1 MADSNQKLFSQIA
14 DLGRNINSLADSIKK
29 NTSATESLISATDK
43 SVKSEKESA
52 TASNKAATTNPK
64 EVKETSKDSGGMKD
78 LTKMLSSLLG
88 EKGPLMGK
96 IAEMAKSKTSPI
108 PGADKQPNEP
118 NKDFTNIA
126 GGLKGIIKAFQEGG
140 VAKKEGKYL
149 VGENG
154 PEVVKLPKG
163 AGVIPINVKDLMEG
177 LKTVP
182 ELAELIKDKDS
193 VDFYGN
199 TNSPSVIDS
208 EGVMMNLKKLSRN
221 YEKMGDDAKDEASA
235 NKFSNSQDIIDAL
248 FELGKNGIIDEI
260 SKIEKEDND
269 LVEKSKLKEH
279 EIYNRNKLSGDILND
294 STKDGGYYNSLT
306 IAKAKLLATQTL
318 LNKSKKEES
327 AEKEPDE
334 LSDKLVKETE
344 AEIKKQ
350 TAELKKS
357 EEVVN
362 PKEGKKEKKG
372 LFGRKK
378 KEKDKEEE
386 AKEETKGPAQEKK
399 ETTLGKKEPASEKK
413 EPALEKKGSK
423 LLSKIGAGAE
433 SALFSAAGKATESL
447 GIAAPLAKKGI
458 GALKGAVDKKGGLD
472 DVFSKKAESKTE
484 LEKKSTATPSMG
496 PNAKPALVND
506 VKKLTP
512 VAKKEAAKPQEA
524 PKEIKAGESKATSTP
539 SPTADIKKDDSKK
552 SEAPASDK
560 NGLGSGQDI
569 QDIKNALTRMAGLL
583 EGTLTVSVLDQPFR
597 PDSRRI

>member
-43 SVKSEKESA
+43 SAKSEKESA
-52 TASNKAATTNPK
+52 TASNKAATANPK
-64 EVKETSKDSGGMKD
+64 EVKESNKDAGGIKD
-78 LTKMLSSLLG
+78 LTKMISSLFG
-88 EKGPLMGK
+88 EKGPLMSKLADMPKGS
-96 IAEMAKSKTSPI
+96 APKSEAPKVSE
-108 PGADKQPNEP
+108 AP
-118 NKDFTNIA
+118 NKDFSNIA

-140 VAKKEGKYL
+140 VAKKEGNYL

-177 LKTVP
+177 LKSVP
-182 ELAELIKDKDS
+182 ELADLIKDKDTI
-193 VDFYGN
+193 DFYGN
-199 TNSPSVIDS
+199 TNSPSVIDK
-208 EGVMMNLKKLSRN
+208 EGMMMNLKKLSRN

-260 SKIEKEDND
+260 SRIEKEDND

-327 AEKEPDE
+327 SEKVPGEI
-334 LSDKLVKETE
+334 SDKLVKETE

-372 LFGRKK
+372 LFSRKK
-378 KEKDKEEE
+378 KEKGKEGESKEEG
-386 AKEETKGPAQEKK
+386 KGAS
-399 ETTLGKKEPASEKK
+399 SEK
-413 EPALEKKGSK
+413 EQPALEKRGPT

-447 GIAAPLAKKGI
+447 GVAGPLAKKGI
-458 GALKGAVDKKGGLD
+458 GALKGAIDKKGGLD
-472 DVFSKKAESKTE
+472 DVFSKKAETKTG
-484 LEKKSTATPSMG
+484 LEKKSTAAPSMG
-496 PNAKPALVND
+496 PNAKPALVSD

-512 VAKKEAAKPQEA
+512 VAKKEAAKTQEA
-524 PKEIKAGESKATSTP
+524 PKEIKPAETKPASPS
-539 SPTADIKKDDSKK
+539 SPTTETKKESSKK
-552 SEAPASDK
+552 PESSEPDK
-560 NGLGSGQDI
+560 SGLGSSQDI

-597 PDSRRI
+597 PDSRRV

>member
-64 EVKETSKDSGGMKD
+64 EVKETNKDSGGMKD

-318 LNKSKKEES
+318 LNKTKKEES
-327 AEKEPDE
+327 AEKEPGE

-378 KEKDKEEE
+378 KETDKEAD
-386 AKEETKGPAQEKK
+386 AKDEGNGSFAEKK
-399 ETTLGKKEPASEKK
+399 Q
-413 EPALEKKGSK
+413 PALEKKGSK

-496 PNAKPALVND
+496 TNAKPALVND

-512 VAKKEAAKPQEA
+512 VAKKEASKPQEA